1 MKTETKPAITQ
12 TGDVF
17 TVRDSQGALIALA
30 TFACPRRPEDCA
42 RVMRERAEFVRRF
55 S

>member
-1 MKTETKPAITQ
+1 MDTKFTIVQ
-12 TGDVF
+12 TGDTL
-17 TVRDSQGALIALA
+17 TVRDSRGTLIALA

-42 RVMRERAEFVRRF
+42 RVMRDRAEFVRRF